1 MDFIQGT
8 TLFTLHIRK
17 WSGKITAE
25 DADYNPAGELPPAKL
40 LERGRKP
47 IFPPKALTFADTL
60 RKQAEKVLLTKGV
73 RFMKGFAVPNE
84 YVDEAVEE
92 LKDLKRQFERGVR
105 DVMDNFDIHRD
116 NWIAENRE
124 YEALLKRL
132 IPKDTIQD
140 RFEFEFYVSRVQPLE
155 GHEIP
160 EEKIG
165 NQVLH
170 EVSQL
175 CKAEADRLVNR
186 KGDISSGEL
195 KDKLLPMIEKLD
207 ALSFGNSRVLKL
219 LSEFQTL
226 DNAIPDGEAYTTT
239 SGMRASV
246 ITFLSACSSQARVEA
261 IINGEFRV
269 DSMALIRSDEKADS
283 TAPIASTSNNHNTQT
298 LANAGAFF

>member
-1 MDFIQGT
+1 MDFINGT

-47 IFPPKALTFADTL
+47 IFPPKALTLFDTL
-60 RKQAEKVLLTKGV
+60 RKQAEKALLAKGV

-84 YVDEAVEE
+84 HVDEVINE
-92 LKDLKRQFERGVR
+92 LKDLERQFHVGVKE
-105 DVMDNFDIHRD
+105 VMDNFDRHRD
-116 NWIAENRE
+116 NWIAENQE
-124 YEALLKRL
+124 YESLLKRL
-132 IPKDTIQD
+132 IPKDTVQD

-155 GHEIP
+155 GHEVP

-175 CKAEADRLVNR
+175 CKAEADRLVAR
-186 KGDISSGEL
+186 QRIIDSAEL
-195 KDKLLPMIEKLD
+195 KDKLAPMIEKLD

-219 LSEFQTL
+219 LSEFKTL
-226 DNAIPDGEAYTTT
+226 EAAIPDGEEYQQAE
-239 SGMRASV
+239 SMRANV
-246 ITFLSACSSQARVEA
+246 ITFLSTCSSLARLDAV
-261 IINGEFRV
+261 INGEFSV
-269 DSMALIRSDEKADS
+269 NSMIADVNGKS
-283 TAPIASTSNNHNTQT
+283 LAESNAHTFNQPTQT
-298 LANAGAFF
+298 LASVGAFF